1 MHGERDIVMDTI
13 PPSSG
18 ERARANLGD
27 FDIPG
32 ACESSTAL
40 HVLSGLPIDS
50 TSEIL
55 AHYPAM
61 KLGVRESVR
70 ICAAHLGIAAQRI
83 INRVSPVGPWTIAS
97 PPRFILPGAANLMA
111 RDIHRHLP
119 AYARNAALLLE
130 PRLTPAVV
138 PSDVTGSTRL
148 YSQAHFDDRL
158 QERKRLHE
166 RLPPLDPARC
176 RGRHVLFINDINVT
190 GSQQHFMRKAFEA
203 AGAAGIHWL
212 YLVTVPP
219 AIGQA
224 YPQIEYELNYSR
236 FASFDEFTTL
246 VSGEGIDFTARCVH
260 RLFDHDEAQLRP
272 FFRALK
278 PARKSVLLRLATEE
292 ALCQGRSE
300 DYWDKLRRLAEV

>member
-203 AGAAGIHWL
+203 AGAAGIRRSARHIRRSN
-212 YLVTVPP
+212 TNSITQDSHPSMNSRRSCRAKESTSP
-219 AIGQA
+219 RGASIGC
-224 YPQIEYELNYSR
+224 S
-236 FASFDEFTTL
+236 TTM
-246 VSGEGIDFTARCVH
+246 RHNC
-260 RLFDHDEAQLRP
+260 
-272 FFRALK
+272 
-278 PARKSVLLRLATEE
+278 
-292 ALCQGRSE
+292 GRSFV
-300 DYWDKLRRLAEV
+300 R